1 MVTPNLGPEP
11 SALHA
16 LNSKT
21 PNPKCRDDKELNFA
35 MKSADSSFGNDLS
48 ANCRRFSDWA
58 SSFGFESRT
67 AERKTYP
74 VHNSGFHG
82 SWFIG
87 VP

>member
-1 MVTPNLGPEP
+1 METVMVTPNLGPEP

-58 SSFGFESRT
+58 SSFGSKVEPQSAKRT
-67 AERKTYP
+67 PYIIQ
-74 VHNSGFHG
+74 G
-82 SWFIG
+82 SMEAG
-87 VP
+87 L